1 MFPRYSALKRH
12 SSSYARF
19 YVETRTSP
27 RPPPRPAPARSGPAV
42 RHLLPNFSRAQ
53 YRFFCG
59 RYRIFPSRERTND
72 SHELAGENNDCFA
85 IMRLQFKI
93 VSTRSGPA
101 PSLSPFAPVTDWMRP
116 STPLKTLRRDA
127 LSSNTSARRH
137 YSGLQGCNPT
147 EVGHGH
153 GHIHEPH

>member
-1 MFPRYSALKRH
+1 MGQQAALEDCICQLRH
-12 SSSYARF
+12 ICKF
-19 YVETRTSP
+19 VFNETVRVFRVNNYIKIKFEPFAKFCSMSFDFVFRTCN
-27 RPPPRPAPARSGPAV
+27 R
-42 RHLLPNFSRAQ
+42 N
-53 YRFFCG
+53 
-59 RYRIFPSRERTND
+59 
-72 SHELAGENNDCFA
+72 ELAGENNDCFA
-85 IMRLQFKI
+85 MMRLQFKI
-93 VSTRSGPA
+93 LGTRSGPA